1 MSVNFIP
8 LFLFVLADK
17 VRKIKKY
24 YVMFAYFFIVCLA
37 YLALQTENIVKKI
50 TQPKWQKYKKTKL
63 PKWNETIRDVTKTPK
78 VYQSSPPLATL
89 SLPICHPSYRHQ
101 REQSRMT
108 NCSEKSWKVFKYF
121 NHPSGKKLCSII
133 AHCST
138 NNQHGSHFVFS
149 QIQIWIVR
157 WATYYSPWFNL
168 YIFI

>member
-1 MSVNFIP
+1 M
-8 LFLFVLADK
+8 K
-17 VRKIKKY
+17 
-24 YVMFAYFFIVCLA
+24 
-37 YLALQTENIVKKI
+37 Q
-50 TQPKWQKYKKTKL
+50 
-63 PKWNETIRDVTKTPK
+63 RDITKTPK

-149 QIQIWIVR
+149 QILIYKTQHIWIQTFV
-157 WATYYSPWFNL
+157 
-168 YIFI
+168 YILTEFEINKTLFSSGQVFWETNILKRVLLVKIMF

>member
-1 MSVNFIP
+1 M
-8 LFLFVLADK
+8 K
-17 VRKIKKY
+17 
-24 YVMFAYFFIVCLA
+24 
-37 YLALQTENIVKKI
+37 Q
-50 TQPKWQKYKKTKL
+50 
-63 PKWNETIRDVTKTPK
+63 RDITKTPK

-149 QIQIWIVR
+149 QILIYKTQHIWIQTFVYILTEFEINKTLFSSGQVFWETNILKR
-157 WATYYSPWFNL
+157 FLLVKIMFQLMYSEFYYF
-168 YIFI
+168 